1 MCSILRKFYG
11 KESKFAE
18 ICGTVFSRSISRE
31 DWFWCVINR
40 SKNYYQLCIKCLY
53 LEGKVLVQMLTENSI
68 ISCPHPVSWGPNKQT
83 KKLFFMFFVPVP
95 KAGYMLREK
104 DIYEN
109 SKDAVSIR
117 VGWIHP
123 ANLSTSK
130 NTKVYFLLTLL
141 IYLWLA
147 ETQSKKS
154 ASLYFAGQ
162 CLRDKLGT
170 LRAGVGK
177 HIL

>member
-1 MCSILRKFYG
+1 
-11 KESKFAE
+11 
-18 ICGTVFSRSISRE
+18 
-31 DWFWCVINR
+31 
-40 SKNYYQLCIKCLY
+40 
-53 LEGKVLVQMLTENSI
+53 
-68 ISCPHPVSWGPNKQT
+68 
-83 KKLFFMFFVPVP
+83 MFFVPFP

-117 VGWIHP
+117 VGCIHP

-130 NTKVYFLLTLL
+130 NTKVYFLLTL

-147 ETQSKKS
+147 ETQSEKS
-154 ASLYFAGQ
+154 ALLYIAGQ

-170 LRAGVGK
+170 LRARAGK